1 MNLLVTSFLA
11 AVVLGVLFVVVFVGL
26 YGAISLTRR
35 GKAHVVRRSAT
46 TGRTFEQT
54 LQHLNSTGWHQT
66 GAVADQGD
74 VTFAKGRCQIL
85 VSPAV
90 DSRASLSFLGV
101 GCRANEARDIE
112 DALDALF
119 GWVQ

>member
-1 MNLLVTSFLA
+1 MNPLVTMVIAPL
-11 AVVLGVLFVVVFVGL
+11 VIGVFYVVVFVGL
-26 YGAISLTRR
+26 RGAISLTRR
-35 GKAHVVRRSAT
+35 GKAHVARRSVT

-66 GAVADQGD
+66 GAAADQGD

-101 GCRANEARDIE
+101 VCRANEARDIE